1 MYNKSTM
8 NMKRVACLFG
18 LLGVM
23 AISCVKEQQTDT
35 PLFSDEEVFYAT
47 IDGSRDPETRVYA
60 NEGLRGRWDAG
71 DRISIFNKSTANR
84 EYVFQG
90 QTGDN
95 SGEFKKQEGDS
106 FFAGNPL
113 DHVYAVYPYSESTS
127 ISDEGV
133 ITLSLPA
140 EQSYRENTY
149 GLGANTMIAVTDED
163 DLMFKNLCGYFAVKL
178 YGDNVS
184 VSSLTLK
191 GNNKELLA
199 GEATVVATAEE
210 APSLT
215 LRDETATRE
224 ITLSFDSPVMLG
236 TTAETATSFWIVV
249 PPTTFSKGITLTV
262 MDNSGRVFV
271 KSTTGELEIRR
282 NTLKHS
288 AALQVEPLPMPEAVD
303 LGLSVKWASF
313 NLGAASQEEYGYY
326 FAWGETAPKASYSWS
341 TYKWSNKNGTKFTK
355 YCPVD
360 KTDYWGGTGNP
371 DGKSV
376 LDLEDD
382 AARANLG
389 GNWRMPSDA
398 EWKELQSKCTWT
410 WTTMNGVDGQ
420 KVTSKV
426 SGYTDKWIFIPASG
440 YRSGSSTYSVGS
452 YVHMWSSSL
461 YTANP
466 QYALVLRFSPNSIER
481 SYTQRYEGQTIR
493 PVSDERTHP
502 ASVALDKSSVVL
514 YVGRSEQLI
523 ATVLPVN
530 AIDKTVTWSSSNTN
544 VATVDTDG
552 HVTAVSVGSATITA
566 TTNDGN
572 LTATCK
578 IMVTETPGPDPEAV
592 NLGLSVKWAS
602 VNLGATSP
610 EGYGDYYAWGE
621 TEPKSTYS
629 WSTYKW
635 SNSNGTQFTKYCPS
649 GKTDYWGGTGN
660 PDGKSVLDLEDD
672 AARANLG
679 GNWRMP
685 TDAEWK
691 ELQSKCTWTWTT
703 MNGVDGHKVTS
714 KVSGYTDKWI
724 FIPASGYRSGSST
737 YSVGSYVHMW
747 SSSLYTANPQYA
759 LVLRFSPNS
768 IERSY
773 TQRYEGQTIRPV
785 SE

>member
-1 MYNKSTM
+1 M
-8 NMKRVACLFG
+8 
-18 LLGVM
+18 
-23 AISCVKEQQTDT
+23 
-35 PLFSDEEVFYAT
+35 
-47 IDGSRDPETRVYA
+47 
-60 NEGLRGRWDAG
+60 
-71 DRISIFNKSTANR
+71 
-84 EYVFQG
+84 
-90 QTGDN
+90 
-95 SGEFKKQEGDS
+95 
-106 FFAGNPL
+106 
-113 DHVYAVYPYSESTS
+113 
-127 ISDEGV
+127 
-133 ITLSLPA
+133 
-140 EQSYRENTY
+140 
-149 GLGANTMIAVTDED
+149 
-163 DLMFKNLCGYFAVKL
+163 
-178 YGDNVS
+178 
-184 VSSLTLK
+184 
-191 GNNKELLA
+191 
-199 GEATVVATAEE
+199 
-210 APSLT
+210 
-215 LRDETATRE
+215 
-224 ITLSFDSPVMLG
+224 
-236 TTAETATSFWIVV
+236 
-249 PPTTFSKGITLTV
+249 
-262 MDNSGRVFV
+262 
-271 KSTTGELEIRR
+271 
-282 NTLKHS
+282 
-288 AALQVEPLPMPEAVD
+288 
-303 LGLSVKWASF
+303 
-313 NLGAASQEEYGYY
+313 
-326 FAWGETAPKASYSWS
+326 
-341 TYKWSNKNGTKFTK
+341 
-355 YCPVD
+355 
-360 KTDYWGGTGNP
+360 
-371 DGKSV
+371 
-376 LDLEDD
+376 
-382 AARANLG
+382 
-389 GNWRMPSDA
+389 
-398 EWKELQSKCTWT
+398 
-410 WTTMNGVDGQ
+410 
-420 KVTSKV
+420 
-426 SGYTDKWIFIPASG
+426 
-440 YRSGSSTYSVGS
+440 
-452 YVHMWSSSL
+452 
-461 YTANP
+461 
-466 QYALVLRFSPNSIER
+466 
-481 SYTQRYEGQTIR
+481 
-493 PVSDERTHP
+493 
-502 ASVALDKSSVVL
+502 
-514 YVGRSEQLI
+514 
-523 ATVLPVN
+523 N

-578 IMVTETPGPDPEAV
+578 IMVMETPGPDPEAV

-629 WSTYKW
+629 LSTYKW